1 MTWLLSKLTRLTT
14 LSVLQRA
21 LEILILNQVLRKN
34 AIVMI
39 ERKLTKQLLLTGS
52 TSGSKSVMSKKLVKH
67 KPKLMLMQ
75 KMQES
80 RPKKT
85 ASNRNR
91 KKKKLK
97 KKERLMKRQLK
108 KKPNVKKGLPLR
120 SLRQKQLH
128 LKGQKKLPD

>member
-1 MTWLLSKLTRLTT
+1 MTWLLSKPTRLTT
-14 LSVLQRA
+14 LSALQRA

-52 TSGSKSVMSKKLVKH
+52 TSGNKSVMSKKLVKH

-85 ASNRNR
+85 ASTRNR

-108 KKPNVKKGLPLR
+108 KKLHVKKGLPLR

-128 LKGQKKLPD
+128 LKRQKKLPD

>member
-1 MTWLLSKLTRLTT
+1 MTWLLSKPTRLTT
-14 LSVLQRA
+14 LSALQRA

-39 ERKLTKQLLLTGS
+39 ERKLTKQLLPTGS
-52 TSGSKSVMSKKLVKH
+52 TSGNKSVMSKKLVKH

-108 KKPNVKKGLPLR
+108 KKLHVKKGLPLR

-128 LKGQKKLPD
+128 LKRQKKLPD

>member
-1 MTWLLSKLTRLTT
+1 MTWLLSKPTRLTT
-14 LSVLQRA
+14 LSALQRA

-52 TSGSKSVMSKKLVKH
+52 TSGNKSVMSKKLVKH

-108 KKPNVKKGLPLR
+108 KKLHVKKGLPLR
-120 SLRQKQLH
+120 NLRQKQLH
-128 LKGQKKLPD
+128 LKRQKKLQD

>member
-1 MTWLLSKLTRLTT
+1 MTWLLSKPTRLTT
-14 LSVLQRA
+14 LSALQRA

-52 TSGSKSVMSKKLVKH
+52 TSGNKSVMSKKLVKH

-128 LKGQKKLPD
+128 LKRQKKLPD